1 MTHTRTILAV
11 LLATVAMACTQNGG
25 HIGRLFGSWV
35 LESATCDGSEMT
47 MPEDTE
53 TFWSFQSD
61 LLRVQLADKHH
72 TAENY
77 FGNFTELPDGLL
89 RLDFEHTADNN
100 PDGGGQ
106 YAAPQW
112 MGFPAT
118 GIFTLRIVSC
128 DSKRMELI
136 WQNKEGQLF
145 VYKFSKTW

>member
-11 LLATVAMACTQNGG
+11 LLATVAIACTQNGG

-89 RLDFEHTADNN
+89 RLD
-100 PDGGGQ
+100 
-106 YAAPQW
+106 Y
-112 MGFPAT
+112 
-118 GIFTLRIVSC
+118 
-128 DSKRMELI
+128 
-136 WQNKEGQLF
+136 
-145 VYKFSKTW
+145 

>member
-11 LLATVAMACTQNGG
+11 LLATVAIACTQNGG

-53 TFWSFQSD
+53 TFWSFPSD

-77 FGNFTELPDGLL
+77 FGNFTEL
-89 RLDFEHTADNN
+89 

-145 VYKFSKTW
+145 VYKFSKAW

>member
-11 LLATVAMACTQNGG
+11 LLAAVAMACTQNGG

-89 RLDFEHTADNN
+89 STPTTTIPTEAASMPLRSGWVSPPQGYSHYVLSAATAN
-100 PDGGGQ
+100 
-106 YAAPQW
+106 AW
-112 MGFPAT
+112 
-118 GIFTLRIVSC
+118 S
-128 DSKRMELI
+128 
-136 WQNKEGQLF
+136 
-145 VYKFSKTW
+145 